1 VTSIGPR
8 SRHGAED
15 SRLKVLIADD
25 NPVFQSVLK
34 VMLTNW
40 GYSVVA
46 ACDGT
51 EAWRILRAPDAPRL
65 AILDWMMPGMDGIDV
80 CRLARAAFGRSVYVL
95 ILTAK
100 TQSEDLVAAMQA
112 GADDYVTK
120 PLQSQEL
127 RIRLAAACRILDLEE
142 RLAIALGQAASP
154 AGAGPVPAPGMS
166 TTGGGDQGLQ
176 APH

>member
-1 VTSIGPR
+1 VRI
-8 SRHGAED
+8 
-15 SRLKVLIADD
+15 LIADD

-46 ACDGT
+46 ARDGK
-51 EAWRILRAPDAPRL
+51 EAWHLLRAEDAPRL
-65 AILDWMMPGMDGIDV
+65 AILDWMMPGLDGIEV
-80 CRLARAAFGRSVYVL
+80 CRLARAEFGRGVYIL

-120 PLQSQEL
+120 PLKSQEL
-127 RIRLAAACRILDLEE
+127 RIRLAAACRILDLED
-142 RLAIALGQAASP
+142 RLALALGQIVSAA
-154 AGAGPVPAPGMS
+154 ARHDLRPGLS
-166 TTGGGDQGLQ
+166 GS
-176 APH
+176 A

>member
-1 VTSIGPR
+1 MRI
-8 SRHGAED
+8 
-15 SRLKVLIADD
+15 LIADD

-46 ACDGT
+46 ARDGK
-51 EAWRILRAPDAPRL
+51 EAWHLLRAEDAPRL
-65 AILDWMMPGMDGIDV
+65 AILDWMMPGLDGIEV
-80 CRLARAAFGRSVYVL
+80 CRLARAEFGRGVYIL

-120 PLQSQEL
+120 PLKSQEL
-127 RIRLAAACRILDLEE
+127 RIRLAAACRILDLED
-142 RLAIALGQAASP
+142 RLALALSQTVS
-154 AGAGPVPAPGMS
+154 VPARHEIRPDMS
-166 TTGGGDQGLQ
+166 PS
-176 APH
+176 A

>member
-1 VTSIGPR
+1 MRI
-8 SRHGAED
+8 
-15 SRLKVLIADD
+15 LIADD

-46 ACDGT
+46 ACDGK
-51 EAWRILRAPDAPRL
+51 EAWQILGAEGAPSL
-65 AILDWMMPGMDGIDV
+65 AILDWMMPGIDGLEV
-80 CRLARAAFGRSVYVL
+80 CRLARAEFGRSVYIL

-100 TQSEDLVAAMQA
+100 TESEDLVAAMQA

-120 PLQSQEL
+120 PLKSQEL

-142 RLAIALGQAASP
+142 RLALALGQSASAARTGRKLS
-154 AGAGPVPAPGMS
+154 PGMS
-166 TTGGGDQGLQ
+166 GSN
-176 APH
+176 